1 MERRVKALVAAFCLA
16 ECALYGLFLWQDA
29 LPGGWDTTW
38 LKYGGVALCAAFS
51 LGWSLRGGDRLT
63 ALAQLLTLGADW
75 YLLVLDRDYG
85 RGVLIFC
92 GVQLLYF
99 LRIRR
104 GKGGG
109 SLWGL
114 RLGLVLLSLGAL
126 RLLGLFSPLNV
137 LALLYF
143 SNFAANVLQSRGLP
157 GRGGGLFSLGLLLFL
172 CCDVCVGLNQLGG
185 ALPAGAAALVRT
197 GMWLF
202 YLPAQVLISLSALPE
217 SRLRGDRH
225 EDK

>member
-1 MERRVKALVAAFCLA
+1 MERRVRALVAAFCLA

-51 LGWSLRGGDRLT
+51 LGWSLRGGDRIT

-157 GRGGGLFSLGLLLFL
+157 GRGGGA
-172 CCDVCVGLNQLGG
+172 V
-185 ALPAGAAALVRT
+185 LPG
-197 GMWLF
+197 
-202 YLPAQVLISLSALPE
+202 PAPVFVLR
-217 SRLRGDRH
+217 RLRGPQPAGGRPARRGGRPGPDGDVAVLSPRPGAH
-225 EDK
+225 FPVRPARIPFAR